1 MFKRTHS
8 CGELA
13 EKQVGKK
20 VALLGWVHNR
30 RDHGNLT
37 FIDLRDREGITQIVF
52 NPETSKEAHAAAKQ
66 LGKEF
71 VVAIEGKVGKRP
83 KGTEN
88 KALRTGAVEIEAT
101 NLQIINSAEQPLP
114 IEIEGRV
121 LASEDTRLK
130 YRYLDLR
137 RPELQKKIILRHKIT
152 KAFRDFF
159 DAEGFLEIE
168 TPLLAK
174 STPEGSRDY
183 LVPSRLHAGKFYAL
197 PQSPQLF
204 KQILMVAGF
213 EKYFQIARCLRDED
227 LRADRQPEFTQVDL
241 EMSFVEENDVISVT
255 EKSLAF
261 VMQNAMGKKIKLPLD
276 RMTFEEAMNQ
286 YGSDKPDRRFGMQM
300 IDVSVELKGTD
311 FNVFNSVLE
320 KGGCIKAIV
329 AHNAADFSKGD
340 LNDLLDTA
348 KIYKAKGLVTGTVSK
363 LTIDS
368 QIAKFLKPNHAGAL
382 LKKTGAKDGD
392 LLLMVADEWKTACTA
407 LGAVRLK
414 AAEKKNL
421 IDKNKSDFFWVT
433 DFQMFEFSDEEQKLI
448 ACHHPFTHP
457 KNEDLHLLDKEPLK
471 VRAMAYD
478 IILNGSEIGGGSI
491 RIHERELQ
499 QRIFSALG
507 ISPQEAEKK
516 FGFLLSAFKYGAPPH
531 GGLALGLDRIIAIL
545 SNSESIRD
553 VIAFPKNKA
562 ALSLMED
569 SPSEA
574 SEKQLKELR
583 LKLDIEAAP
592 GQN

>member
-8 CGELA
+8 CGELT
-13 EKQVGKK
+13 EKSIGKR
-20 VALLGWVHNR
+20 VVLLGWVHNR

-52 NPETSKEAHAAAKQ
+52 NPEKSKEAHAAAKQ

-71 VVAIEGKVGKRP
+71 VVALEGKVCKRP

-88 KALRTGAVEIEAT
+88 KTLKTGKIEIEAT
-101 NLQIINSAEQPLP
+101 ALQIINAAEQPLP

-137 RPELQKKIILRHKIT
+137 RPELQKKIILRHKVT

-159 DAEGFLEIE
+159 DANGFLEIE

-183 LVPSRLHAGKFYAL
+183 LVPSRLHAGRFYAL

-227 LRADRQPEFTQVDL
+227 LRSDRQPEFTQVDL
-241 EMSFVEENDVISVT
+241 EISFVEENDVISVT

-276 RMTFEEAMNQ
+276 RMTFEEAMNLF
-286 YGSDKPDRRFGMQM
+286 GSDKPDRRFGMQL
-300 IDVSVELKGTD
+300 IDVSAELKGTD

-329 AHNAADFSKGD
+329 AHNSASFSKGD

-348 KIYKAKGLVTGTVSK
+348 KTFKAKGLVAATVLK
-363 LTIDS
+363 GCLDS
-368 QIAKFLKPNHAGAL
+368 QIAKFLKPNQVSAV

-414 AAEKKNL
+414 VAEKKNL
-421 IDKNKSDFFWVT
+421 IDKNKFDFFWVT
-433 DFQMFEFSDEEQKLI
+433 DFPMFEFSEEEQKLV

-457 KNEDLHLLDKEPLK
+457 KNEDLHLLDKKPLK

-478 IILNGSEIGGGSI
+478 IILNGSEVGGGSI

-499 QRIFSALG
+499 QRIFSALS
-507 ISPQEAEKK
+507 ISPEEAEKK
-516 FGFLLSAFKYGAPPH
+516 FGFLLNAFKYGAPPH
-531 GGLALGLDRIIAIL
+531 GGLALGLDRIMAIL
-545 SNSESIRD
+545 TNSESIRD

-569 SPSEA
+569 SPSEV
-574 SEKQLKELR
+574 SEKQLKELK
-583 LKLDIEAAP
+583 LKLEVELQK
-592 GQN
+592 QN